1 MRKNLLDYDLQLFG
15 EEVEATG
22 AEEPTTAESVEETS
36 EAESEETGETEEQ
49 GNAEPHEQT
58 AEENARY
65 AAIRRRAEQDAR
77 RRIESEY
84 GALDQQIASMC
95 KDVTHPL
102 TGKPITNVREYVDAL
117 SAQQKMQRDQEL
129 KDKGIDPALIDR
141 MIEESPAMVQ
151 ARQVIANSVNAE
163 ADAALRR
170 DLDEITKY
178 DPNIKGIEDLA
189 SLPNFPEMLDKVA
202 RGASIVDAYKMCNF
216 DAFMQ
221 HTNESARQQAINQ
234 MRGKSHLPS
243 QTTGV
248 STGDD
253 DVEVPAD
260 IMANWK
266 ADGKTEKQIKELY
279 KTVAKKLH
287 LN

>member
-1 MRKNLLDYDLQLFG
+1 MKKNLLDYDLQLFAD
-15 EEVEATG
+15 VEG
-22 AEEPTTAESVEETS
+22 AEVSEAAEPTTEETS
-36 EAESEETGETEEQ
+36 EGESSETGEASGDSEPQEQ
-49 GNAEPHEQT
+49 SAED
-58 AEENARY
+58 NARY
-65 AAIRRRAEQDAR
+65 AAIRRRAEADAR
-77 RRIESEY
+77 RRIQNEY

-95 KDVTHPL
+95 KDVTHPI

-129 KDKGIDPALIDR
+129 KDKGIDPELIDR

-151 ARQVIANSVNAE
+151 ARQVIEKSMNAE
-163 ADAALRR
+163 ADAALQR
-170 DLDEITKY
+170 DLAEITKY
-178 DPNIKGIEDLA
+178 DPSIKGIDDLA
-189 SLPNFPEMLDKVA
+189 GLPNFPEMLEKVA

-248 STGDD
+248 ASDSD
-253 DVEVPAD
+253 DVEVPAE

-266 ADGKTEKQIKELY
+266 AEGKTEKQIKELY

>member
-1 MRKNLLDYDLQLFG
+1 MAKDLLEIDLQLFAD
-15 EEVEATG
+15 EVEDAG
-22 AEEPTTAESVEETS
+22 ENEVGETADLQEETT
-36 EAESEETGETEEQ
+36 EPESEETGENE
-49 GNAEPHEQT
+49 GNAEPTKQSDED
-58 AEENARY
+58 NARY
-65 AAIRRRAEQDAR
+65 AAIRRRAEADAR
-77 RRIESEY
+77 RKIQNEY

-117 SAQQKMQRDQEL
+117 SAQQKMQREQEL
-129 KDKGIDPALIDR
+129 KDKGIDPSLIDR

-151 ARQVIANSVNAE
+151 ARQVIENSMNAE
-163 ADAALRR
+163 ADAALQR
-170 DLDEITKY
+170 DLAEITKY
-178 DPNIKGIEDLA
+178 DPSIKGIDDLA
-189 SLPNFPEMLDKVA
+189 SLPNFPEMLEKVA

-248 STGDD
+248 ASDNDD
-253 DVEVPAD
+253 IEVPAD

-266 ADGKTEKQIKELY
+266 AEGKTEKQVKELY
-279 KTVAKKLH
+279 RTVAKKLH

>member
-1 MRKNLLDYDLQLFG
+1 MKKNLLDYDLQLFADD
-15 EEVEATG
+15 VEG
-22 AEEPTTAESVEETS
+22 AEVSEAAEPTTEETS
-36 EAESEETGETEEQ
+36 EGDSTETGETEES
-49 GNAEPHEQT
+49 GNAEPQEQS
-58 AEENARY
+58 AEDNARY

-95 KDVTHPL
+95 KDVKHPL
-102 TGKPITNVREYVDAL
+102 TGKPITNIREYVDAL

-129 KDKGIDPALIDR
+129 KDKGIDPSLIDR

-151 ARQVIANSVNAE
+151 ARQVIEKSVNAE
-163 ADAALRR
+163 ADAALQR
-170 DLDEITKY
+170 DLAEITKY
-178 DPNIKGIEDLA
+178 DPSIKGIDDLA
-189 SLPNFPEMLDKVA
+189 SLPNFPEMLEKVA

-248 STGDD
+248 AADSD

-260 IMANWK
+260 IMARWK
-266 ADGKTEKQIKELY
+266 EDGKTEKQIRELY
-279 KTVAKKLH
+279 KKVAGKLH
-287 LN
+287 LT

>member
-1 MRKNLLDYDLQLFG
+1 MEKNLLEIDLQLFA
-15 EEVEATG
+15 EEVEDAG
-22 AEEPTTAESVEETS
+22 ANDVAETADPQEETS
-36 EAESEETGETEEQ
+36 EGESSETGETSGDSEPQEQ
-49 GNAEPHEQT
+49 SAED
-58 AEENARY
+58 NARY
-65 AAIRRRAEQDAR
+65 AAIRRRAEADAR
-77 RRIESEY
+77 RKIQNEY

-95 KDVTHPL
+95 KDVTHPI

-117 SAQQKMQRDQEL
+117 SAQQKMERDKEL
-129 KDKGIDPALIDR
+129 KDKGIDPQLIDR

-151 ARQVIANSVNAE
+151 ARQVIENSMNAE
-163 ADAALRR
+163 ADAALQR
-170 DLDEITKY
+170 DLAEITKY
-178 DPNIKGIEDLA
+178 DPSIKGIDDLA
-189 SLPNFPEMLDKVA
+189 SLPNFPEMLEKVA

-248 STGDD
+248 ASDNDD
-253 DVEVPAD
+253 IEVPAD

-266 ADGKTEKQIKELY
+266 AEGKTEKQVKELY
-279 KTVAKKLH
+279 RTVAKKLH